1 MSRLSARGGV
11 EIFVQ
16 VAVSTQDN
24 PNVDL
29 DGGSGEDWG
38 PAGKVRGVRGGRDD
52 RAGPSGQGGVPGA
65 GLEPAR
71 PRGQRILSAPR
82 LPFRQPG
89 SAPGDKG
96 LD

>member
-11 EIFVQ
+11 EICVQ

-38 PAGKVRGVRGGRDD
+38 PAGTVRGVRGGRDD
-52 RAGPSGQGGVPGA
+52 RAGPSGQGGA
-65 GLEPAR
+65 GCRVRDSNPHALAD
-71 PRGQRILSAPR
+71 SA
-82 LPFRQPG
+82 F
-89 SAPGDKG
+89 
-96 LD
+96 